1 MVYAY
6 SSNYEGVGIML
17 ETAFL
22 LIATAV
28 ICLWLAM
35 GGEGEDE

>member
-6 SSNYEGVGIML
+6 SSNYEGVGVML

-22 LIATAV
+22 LIATALV
-28 ICLWLAM
+28 CFWLAI
-35 GGEGEDE
+35 GGEGDDE